1 MEENLELDNNLE
13 LIELYDIYG
22 KLLTA
27 KQRKTFEL
35 YYLSDLSLR
44 EIAENNK
51 ITFQA
56 VRYSLEVTKK
66 LLLNFEEV
74 VKMNEFKNNINSL
87 YDMCSKENMNNK
99 DIMKILNKLK

>member
-1 MEENLELDNNLE
+1 MEDNLELDNNIE

-44 EIAENNK
+44 EVAENSK

-56 VRYSLEVTKK
+56 VRYSLEVSKK
-66 LLLNFEEV
+66 LLLNFEKV
-74 VKMNEFKNNINSL
+74 VKMNEYKKNINNL
-87 YDMCSKENMNNK
+87 HDICKRENINNK
-99 DIMKILNKLK
+99 DIMKLLNKLK

>member
-1 MEENLELDNNLE
+1 MDDNIELV
-13 LIELYDIYG
+13 ELYDIYG
-22 KLLTA
+22 KLLTV

-44 EIAENNK
+44 EIAENTK

-56 VRYSLEVTKK
+56 VRYSLEVSKK
-66 LLLNFEEV
+66 LLLDFEKV
-74 VKMNEFKNNINSL
+74 VKMNEYKKGINNL
-87 YDMCSKENMNNK
+87 YDMYNKENIINK

>member
-1 MEENLELDNNLE
+1 MEDNLE

-22 KLLTA
+22 KLLTP

-44 EIAENNK
+44 EIAENSK

-56 VRYSLEVTKK
+56 VRYSLEVSKK
-66 LLLNFEEV
+66 LLLDFEKV
-74 VKMNEFKNNINSL
+74 VKMHEYKKNINSL
-87 YDMCSKENMNNK
+87 YDICKKEKLENK

>member
-1 MEENLELDNNLE
+1 MDNNIE
-13 LIELYDIYG
+13 LVELYDIYG
-22 KLLTA
+22 KLLTE

-44 EIAENNK
+44 EIAENSK

-56 VRYSLEVTKK
+56 VRYSLEVSKK
-66 LLLNFEEV
+66 LLLDFEKV
-74 VKMNEFKNNINSL
+74 VKMNEYKKNINNL
-87 YDMCSKENMNNK
+87 YDMCNKENISNK

>member
-1 MEENLELDNNLE
+1 MEDNLE

-22 KLLTA
+22 KLLTP

-44 EIAENNK
+44 EIAENSK

-66 LLLNFEEV
+66 LLLNFEKV
-74 VKMNEFKNNINSL
+74 VKMNEYKKNINHLCDL
-87 YDMCSKENMNNK
+87 YKKENTQNK
-99 DIMKILNKLK
+99 DIAKLLNKLK

>member
-1 MEENLELDNNLE
+1 MEDNLE

-22 KLLTA
+22 KLLTP

-44 EIAENNK
+44 EIAENSK

-56 VRYSLEVTKK
+56 VRYSLEVSKK
-66 LLLNFEEV
+66 LLLNFEKV
-74 VKMNEFKNNINSL
+74 VGMHDYKKNISQISEL
-87 YDMCSKENMNNK
+87 YKKEDMQNK

>member
-1 MEENLELDNNLE
+1 LDDNIELV
-13 LIELYDIYG
+13 ELYDIYG
-22 KLLTA
+22 KLLTV

-44 EIAENNK
+44 EIAENTK

-56 VRYSLEVTKK
+56 VRYSLEVSKK
-66 LLLNFEEV
+66 LLLDFEKV
-74 VKMNEFKNNINSL
+74 VKMNEYKKGINNL
-87 YDMCSKENMNNK
+87 YDMYNKENIINK

>member
-1 MEENLELDNNLE
+1 MEDNLK

-22 KLLTA
+22 KLLTP

-56 VRYSLEVTKK
+56 VRYSLEVSKK
-66 LLLNFEEV
+66 LLLNFEKV
-74 VKMNEFKNNINSL
+74 VGMHEYKKNINQISEL
-87 YDMCSKENMNNK
+87 YKNEKMQNKE
-99 DIMKILNKLK
+99 IMKILDNLK

>member
-1 MEENLELDNNLE
+1 MKDNLK

-22 KLLTA
+22 KLLTS

-44 EIAENNK
+44 EIAENSK

-56 VRYSLEVTKK
+56 VRYSLEVSKK
-66 LLLNFEEV
+66 LLLNFEEIV
-74 VKMNEFKNNINSL
+74 EMHKFKNNINQINDL
-87 YDMCSKENMNNK
+87 YKKEKVQNTE
-99 DIMKILNKLK
+99 IMKILNNLK

>member
-1 MEENLELDNNLE
+1 MEDNLE

-22 KLLTA
+22 KLLTP

-44 EIAENNK
+44 EIAENSK

-56 VRYSLEVTKK
+56 VRDSLEVSKK
-66 LLLNFEEV
+66 LLLNFEQV
-74 VKMNEFKNNINSL
+74 VGMHECKKNINHLSDL
-87 YDMCSKENMNNK
+87 YKKENIQNK

>member
-56 VRYSLEVTKK
+56 VRYSIEVSKK
-66 LLLNFEEV
+66 LLLNFEKV
-74 VKMNEFKNNINSL
+74 VKMNEYKKNIDIL
-87 YDMCSKENMNNK
+87 IEMCSKENITNK
-99 DIMKILNKLK
+99 DIKKILNKLK